1 MCYNVVWVEVR
12 NICNVLLIIFLGK
25 RTFSILQNFYLV
37 T

>member
-12 NICNVLLIIFLGK
+12 NICNVLCKENIFYVAKAL
-25 RTFSILQNFYLV
+25 NLV